1 MEQNLFKTVEPHLSI
16 KPTEISGRRLI
27 KLHYSAKGEE
37 LPSPEQRKCLR
48 AQSCPTL
55 VTPWIIAHQ
64 VHLSMGF
71 PRQEYWSGLPFPTP
85 EDLPAPGIKP
95 ASLSPPALANVL
107 FTTVS
112 PGKPTENGR
121 KS

>member
-1 MEQNLFKTVEPHLSI
+1 MEWNLFKTVEPHLSI

-85 EDLPAPGIKP
+85 RDVLDSVQNLHLL
-95 ASLSPPALANVL
+95 SLLHSQAGSLLWHHLGSPY
-107 FTTVS
+107 VS
-112 PGKPTENGR
+112 IPT
-121 KS
+121 